1 MGRPY
6 GEGGSL
12 RDGGGESPDQEMAES
27 LECENR
33 ATRRLECENRATRRL
48 QMEVSKDNRYGAI
61 EAGG

>member
-33 ATRRLECENRATRRL
+33 ATRRL